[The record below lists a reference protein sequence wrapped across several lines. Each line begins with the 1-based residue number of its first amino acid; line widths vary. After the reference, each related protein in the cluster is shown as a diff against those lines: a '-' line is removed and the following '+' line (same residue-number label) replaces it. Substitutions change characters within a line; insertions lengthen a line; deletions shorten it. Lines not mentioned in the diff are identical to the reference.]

1 MREYML
7 TLLVA
12 AATTFLLTGLVRRI
26 GIRVGAM
33 TEVRDRDVHV
43 TPIPRLGG
51 VAMLAGL
58 AVGLLFASQFPFL
71 QRAFGG
77 SDDARALLTGGV
89 LICLIGVID
98 DKWGLDAFTKL
109 AGQVLVAGVMVVQG
123 VTFYWIPVPG
133 GTLGLS
139 SAQATLLTVLVIVAT
154 MNAVNLVDGLDGLA
168 AGVVG
173 IGAAASFTYAY
184 LLSIDQALER
194 ATTPAL
200 ISVVLCGMCLGFLPH
215 NFSPARVFMGDSGA
229 LLIGLLLASSS
240 VTLTGQYASVTLP
253 GGQSLLPAL
262 LPLVLP
268 VAVLAV
274 PLLDLLL
281 AIVRRTR
288 AGLSP
293 FAADKQ
299 HLHHRLLELG
309 HSHQRAVLLMYG
321 WSATVAFGAVTVSL
335 LQGWTVRVATLAV
348 VVALTFATLLLPRV
362 ESRIRTR
369 RAPVPNDPT
378 TPGS

>member
-1 MREYML
+1 MREYLLSM
-7 TLLVA
+7 LVA

-26 GIRVGAM
+26 GIRFGVL

-51 VAMLAGL
+51 IAMLAGL
-58 AVGLLFASQFPFL
+58 AVGLLFASQFPFI
-71 QRAFGG
+71 QFVFAR
-77 SDDARALLTGGV
+77 SNDAQALLTGGA

-98 DKWGLDAFTKL
+98 DKWGIDAVTKL

-123 VTFYWIPVPG
+123 VTFYWIPLPG
-133 GTLGLS
+133 TTYVLS
-139 SAQATLLTVLVIVAT
+139 PAQGTLLTILVIVGT
-154 MNAVNLVDGLDGLA
+154 MNAVNMVDGLDGLA

-173 IGAAASFTYAY
+173 IGAAATFAYTY
-184 LLSIDQALER
+184 LLSVGQSFDL
-194 ATTPAL
+194 ATPPAL
-200 ISVVLCGMCLGFLPH
+200 ISVVLCGVCLGFLPH

-229 LLIGLLLASSS
+229 LLIGLLLAASSI
-240 VTLTGQYASVTLP
+240 TLTGQFPP
-253 GGQSLLPAL
+253 GAVPDGQNLLLVL

-281 AIVRRTR
+281 AVVRRTR
-288 AGLSP
+288 AGRSP
-293 FAADKQ
+293 FSADKL

-309 HSHQRAVLLMYG
+309 HSHSRAVLLMYG

-335 LQGWTVRVATLAV
+335 LQGWTVRVAAVAALAL
-348 VVALTFATLLLPRV
+348 LTFATVVLPRI
-362 ESRIRTR
+362 ESGVRTR
-369 RAPVPNDPT
+369 R
-378 TPGS
+378 G

>member
-1 MREYML
+1 MREYLL

-26 GIRVGAM
+26 GIRIGAM

-51 VAMLAGL
+51 IAMLAGL
-58 AVGLLFASQFPFL
+58 AVGLVFASQFPFL
-71 QRAFGG
+71 QRVFVG
-77 SDDARALLTGGV
+77 SDDARALLTGGA

-98 DKWGLDAFTKL
+98 DKWGIDAVTKL

-123 VTFYWIPVPG
+123 VTFYWIPLPG
-133 GTLGLS
+133 GTLSLS
-139 SAQATLLTVLVIVAT
+139 SAQGTLLTILVIVGT

-173 IGAAASFTYAY
+173 IGAAASFVYTY
-184 LLSIDQALER
+184 LLSVDQALDR

-229 LLIGLLLASSS
+229 LLIGLLLAASA
-240 VTLTGQYASVTLP
+240 VTLTGKFPPGALP

-293 FAADKQ
+293 FAPDKQ

-309 HSHQRAVLLMYG
+309 HSHTRAVLLMYG

-335 LQGWTVRVATLAV
+335 LQGWTVRVAAVAALAI
-348 VVALTFATLLLPRV
+348 LTFATLLLPRI
-362 ESRIRTR
+362 ESGIRTR
-369 RAPVPNDPT
+369 R
-378 TPGS
+378 G